1 MKDTKQETKECPYCD
16 INITLPKHDEKL
28 FQWHLGGHNSPAKQ
42 ETKEKWE
49 VEFGLLINRAFRE
62 GLWHSESVLTND
74 LKDFISS
81 TLRQDREKLVERI
94 INELE
99 SNPNE
104 DGSTSPNI
112 QHWIEHKQMKL
123 RKQFINIIK
132 GE

>member
-28 FQWHLGGHNSPAKQ
+28 FQWHLDGHNSPAKQ
-42 ETKEKWE
+42 GIKERWE
-49 VEFGLLINRAFRE
+49 ERYSKLRCPQCKIFFSQCTQI
-62 GLWHSESVLTND
+62 T
-74 LKDFISS
+74 DFIFA

-132 GE
+132 EE